1 MPIIV
6 RLRGEA
12 AESPVYELLL
22 IFMPKHDLLLTITK
36 CFFFCL
42 NLTRA
47 RTRRIIYNLMAKKSE
62 VAKSRNVKEKFTANI
77 NLVMRLYLVFVYFNI
92 KLVQRGE

>member
-36 CFFFCL
+36 WSLCL

-47 RTRRIIYNLMAKKSE
+47 RTRRIIYNLLAKKSK

-77 NLVMRLYLVFVYFNI
+77 YSGDEVVSSICVF
-92 KLVQRGE
+92 

>member
-12 AESPVYELLL
+12 AESPVYY
-22 IFMPKHDLLLTITK
+22 FYAKTWSSTNYNQV
-36 CFFFCL
+36 FFFCL

-77 NLVMRLYLVFVYFNI
+77 YSGDEVVSSICVF
-92 KLVQRGE
+92 

>member
-1 MPIIV
+1 MMFNSP
-6 RLRGEA
+6 
-12 AESPVYELLL
+12 SPVYELLL

-77 NLVMRLYLVFVYFNI
+77 YSGDEVVSSICVF
-92 KLVQRGE
+92 